1 MTETSPIQQA
11 IRHGWPLIALSA
23 PTDSG
28 PMPGKKPVK
37 ANWETAPGLSA
48 DDAETWLAQGGNIG
62 VRCGDG
68 LLVVDCDGDRPD
80 GLPETPAVQT
90 GGGGMHLYYRVPP
103 GVTMRVGNTVRHIH
117 PTTDTRGVK
126 GQVVYPPSIHA
137 KTGALYEWLPGMSPD
152 DIPIADLPQWVI
164 DAINDASPPPWKNT
178 APVSGKLIAAQ
189 AAAHIARGINDAY
202 LGSALRNA
210 AAAVQSAGEG
220 ARNNELNKQ
229 CFSLARLV
237 ELTDDDIYSVM
248 LPAALAAGLGEHESR
263 RTIQSGITSG
273 RAKPQPIPT
282 RDAPAA
288 ASPASPQP
296 AVTAFGQPDPLYVSC
311 PAPRALA
318 DKYLADVHP
327 GGTLRYWRGDW
338 YEYDGRRY
346 AVVPEVML
354 KARLSAT
361 LATWHY
367 ESDKRDNVPVM
378 TSLKEGL
385 LRDVIG
391 QLRQPGRTIIPDRR
405 EVPIWMDGT
414 QRPPARDWVS
424 LNNGLLHLGPGREFV
439 PHTPALFCTSA
450 LPFDY
455 DPDAPSPET
464 WIEFLTGTWPGDDGA
479 DCALLLAEWFGY
491 CLSRDMSLHKMM
503 WIIGPRRS
511 GKGLISRILEG
522 LLGEDATC
530 NPTLG
535 SLGEKRGAQVLIEAR
550 LAVIGDAR
558 LGRRNDQS
566 AIVERLLSISGGDKQ
581 TIHRVYQTDWTGRL
595 ALKFMLLSNELPTLA
610 DASGALLGRL
620 LLLPTVHSHFG
631 REDRFLESRIKREL
645 PGILNWALGGLE
657 RLNAQGRFT
666 EPAASKEILAGFR
679 AISSPV
685 SAFVADRCEV
695 GVNGSTERGQLYG
708 EYVKW
713 AEDEGLRPYG
723 KSKFGQ
729 ALRSAFPAIGDV
741 RVRTY
746 GSRIRQYEGIRLVP
760 TYEEQ
765 EAI

>member
-1 MTETSPIQQA
+1 
-11 IRHGWPLIALSA
+11 
-23 PTDSG
+23 
-28 PMPGKKPVK
+28 MPGKKPVK

-90 GGGGMHLYYRVPP
+90 GGGGMHLYYRVPE
-103 GVTMRVGNTVRHIH
+103 GTTMRVGNTVRHIH

-164 DAINDASPPPWKNT
+164 DAINDNTPPPWKAKAT
-178 APVSGKLIAAQ
+178 APSGPAPAVRFSPDLHPFIVGNIRKAIENVLGAPAQEGNNTLNVEAYGLGGWHELSEDAIMNWLLPAAMNGGRRTEAESRATITSGVRGGREKPRTVPAPKVAVEAAQVIAA
-189 AAAHIARGINDAY
+189 G
-202 LGSALRNA
+202 LNA
-210 AAAVQSAGEG
+210 AASA
-220 ARNNELNKQ
+220 
-229 CFSLARLV
+229 
-237 ELTDDDIYSVM
+237 I
-248 LPAALAAGLGEHESR
+248 
-263 RTIQSGITSG
+263 
-273 RAKPQPIPT
+273 
-282 RDAPAA
+282 PAA
-288 ASPASPQP
+288 A
-296 AVTAFGQPDPLYVSC
+296 TFGQPDALYVSC

-620 LLLPTVHSHFG
+620 LLLPTIHSHFG

-666 EPAASKEILAGFR
+666 EPVASKEILAGFR

>member
-1 MTETSPIQQA
+1 MIATA
-11 IRHGWPLIALSA
+11 IRLGWPLLKLTA
-23 PTDSG
+23 PTDTG
-28 PMPGKKPVK
+28 PTPGKRPVQR
-37 ANWETAPGLSA
+37 NWETAPGLTA
-48 DDAETWLAQGGNIG
+48 DEAEAWLATGGNLG

-90 GGGGMHLYYRVPP
+90 GGGGMHLYYRVPE
-103 GVTMRVGNTVRHIH
+103 GTTMRVGNTVRHIH
-117 PTTDTRGVK
+117 PTTDTRGTR

-137 KTGALYEWLPGMSPD
+137 KTGALYEWLPGQSPE
-152 DIPIADLPQWVI
+152 DIPIADIPQWVI
-164 DAINDASPPPWKNT
+164 DAINDPTAPPWKSKPAT
-178 APVSGKLIAAQ
+178 VAARTVLARAGLHPYIAANIRRAVENVLS
-189 AAAHIARGINDAY
+189 AAQGTGNDVLNVEAFG
-202 LGSALRNA
+202 LGGWR
-210 AAAVQSAGEG
+210 
-220 ARNNELNKQ
+220 ELSEDEIMNH
-229 CFSLARLV
+229 L
-237 ELTDDDIYSVM
+237 
-248 LPAALAAGLGEHESR
+248 LPAATSGGRRAEAEARATILSGIRAGR
-263 RTIQSGITSG
+263 DKPRTI
-273 RAKPQPIPT
+273 PD
-282 RDAPAA
+282 RDAPAPTSA
-288 ASPASPQP
+288 PAP
-296 AVTAFGQPDPLYVSC
+296 AFGTADALLVSC
-311 PAPRALA
+311 AAPRALA

-338 YEYDGRRY
+338 YEYNGRFY
-346 AVVPEVML
+346 ATLPEVML

-367 ESDKRDNVPVM
+367 DGDKRDNVPVM

-391 QLRQPGRTIIPDRR
+391 QLRQPGRTIVPDRR
-405 EVPIWMDGT
+405 EAPLWLDNT

-439 PHTPALFCTSA
+439 PHTPALFCTSS

-455 DPDAPSPET
+455 DPAAASPET
-464 WIEFLTGTWPGDDGA
+464 WIEFLTGTWPGDEGA
-479 DCALLLAEWFGY
+479 ACALLLAEWFGY

-503 WIIGPRRS
+503 WLIGPRRS
-511 GKGLISRILEG
+511 GKGLISRVLEG

-566 AIVERLLSISGGDKQ
+566 SIVERLLSISGGDKQ

-595 ALKFMLLSNELPTLA
+595 ALKFMLLSNELPSLA

-620 LLLPTVHSHFG
+620 LLLPTVFSHFG
-631 REDRFLESRIKREL
+631 REDRFLESRIRREL
-645 PGILNWALGGLE
+645 PGILNWALDGLE

-666 EPAASKEILAGFR
+666 EPAASRDILAGFR

-685 SAFVADRCEV
+685 TAFIADRCEV
-695 GVNGSTERGQLYG
+695 GVNGSIERDRLYS
-708 EYVKW
+708 EYLAW
-713 AEDEGLRPYG
+713 AEEEGLTKPYG
-723 KSKFGQ
+723 KSRFGQ

-741 RVRTY
+741 RVTSY
-746 GSRIRQYEGIRLVP
+746 GSRLRCYEGVRLA
-760 TYEEQ
+760 TNYEV
-765 EAI
+765 I